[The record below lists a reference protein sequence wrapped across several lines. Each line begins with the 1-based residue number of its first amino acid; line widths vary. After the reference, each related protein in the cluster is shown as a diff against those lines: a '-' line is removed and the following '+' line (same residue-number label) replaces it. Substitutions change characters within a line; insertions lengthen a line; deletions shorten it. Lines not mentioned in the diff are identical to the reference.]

1 MSLAPVN
8 GSHNWRAT
16 YFEAVGDGTSTTI
29 VKKLVQTT
37 HANST
42 GICYGVTVP
51 PFTPGASNLN
61 PNRGGLVMPQG
72 TAISIVSAIVS
83 AGSVTV
89 TLTTALTLGTRGYFA
104 FVLADTSAL

>member
-29 VKKLVQTT
+29 VKKLVQIT

-42 GICYGVTVP
+42 GVCTGVTAP
-51 PFTPGASNLN
+51 ALIPGASNIN
-61 PNRGGLVMPQG
+61 PNAGGLYLPQG
-72 TAISIVSAIVS
+72 TPISIVSAIVS
-83 AGSVTV
+83 GGNVTV

-104 FVLADTSAL
+104 FVLADTSGL

>member
-1 MSLAPVN
+1 MALSPVN

-29 VKKLVQTT
+29 VKKLVQLT

-42 GICYGVTVP
+42 GTCYGVTAP
-51 PFTPGASNLN
+51 ALIPGTNNLN
-61 PNRGGLVMPQG
+61 PNAGGLVLPQG

-83 AGSVTV
+83 GGNVTV